1 MAQNAHN
8 SVMVLTL
15 LLKMAMLIIAVRM
28 FCEVGENVSNMF
40 GKFGYEVGQIKW
52 YLLPKPTQQ
61 LLVTIINFCQNPVA
75 LDGFGSIKGSREVS
89 KHVSS
94 FQTKGINFEIVE
106 LLIQCFY
113 R

>member
-1 MAQNAHN
+1 MAQDAHN
-8 SVMVLTL
+8 LIMVLTL
-15 LLKMAMLIIAVRM
+15 LSKIATLIIAVFM

-40 GKFGYEVGQIKW
+40 GKFGYDVGQIKW
-52 YLLPKPTQQ
+52 YLLPKSTQQ
-61 LLVTIINFCQNPVA
+61 LLVTIITFCRKPVA
-75 LDGFGSIKGSREVS
+75 LDGFGSFKGCREISR
-89 KHVSS
+89 HVSS